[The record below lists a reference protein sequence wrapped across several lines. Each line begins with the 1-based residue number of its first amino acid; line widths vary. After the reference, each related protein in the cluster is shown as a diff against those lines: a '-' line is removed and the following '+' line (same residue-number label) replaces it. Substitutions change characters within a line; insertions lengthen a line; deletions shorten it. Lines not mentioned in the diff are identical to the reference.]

1 MTRVLG
7 VGGQRGNGDNR
18 GRGRGEGGAS
28 PVTQSRQRPEAGPG
42 GGSPG
47 PRSSENR
54 PAWFKPLTCGTLPQW
69 LQDTSWGEASPALA
83 PVEPA
88 FQVFPQKHAH
98 PTQPARMRGRPWQ
111 DPAKE
116 PRLPQD
122 SRRDGPG
129 RLRPHVLRP
138 LRSLRSD
145 TSVPTSVSQQLRP
158 CAQLTDPPGRRL
170 GGCGERLCSGV

>member
-7 VGGQRGNGDNR
+7 VGGQQGNGDNR

-116 PRLPQD
+116 PGLPQD

-129 RLRPHVLRP
+129 RLRPNVLRP

-170 GGCGERLCSGV
+170 GVCGERLCSGV

>member
-7 VGGQRGNGDNR
+7 VGGQRGS
-18 GRGRGEGGAS
+18 GETEAEAGVKGERH
-28 PVTQSRQRPEAGPG
+28 QSRIAGSAQKPDPEGAPR
-42 GGSPG
+42 G
-47 PRSSENR
+47 PRSSENK
-54 PAWFKPLTCGTLPQW
+54 PAWFKPLVCGTLSQR

-98 PTQPARMRGRPWQ
+98 PTQPARTQGRPWQ